1 MELRLL
7 VLPAC
12 AEVAFKVRIFFQLGI
27 AVGGEHLAVGVDV
40 YALALGLLQKQLH
53 IVEIVTADNDKGAFF
68 NSQRNFRGHRLTVGF
83 GVGSVKHFHALE
95 IYLTRFEHQIQQII
109 GGFVLAQSIESL
121 VQKIG
126 DSPVRLSQRIGM
138 ICVCRHTLY
147 SEKDKGFKGAYVL
160 VCVPYHIHVIVLELF
175 GVHTALFL
183 FYLSFHLLD
192 GNIVEINVGDSGEKP
207 FENKNICLFGGIARL

>member
-1 MELRLL
+1 MGR
-7 VLPAC
+7 
-12 AEVAFKVRIFFQLGI
+12 
-27 AVGGEHLAVGVDV
+27 EHLAVGVDV
-40 YALALGLLQKQLH
+40 YTLALCLLQKKLH
-53 IVEIVTADNDKGAFF
+53 IVEVMTADNDKGTFF
-68 NSQRNFRGHRLTVGF
+68 NSQGNFCGHRLTVGF

-95 IYLTRFEHQIQQII
+95 IHFARFEYQLQQVI
-109 GGFVLAQSIESL
+109 GGFILAKSVKSL

-126 DSPVRLSQRIGM
+126 HSPVCLSQRIGV

-183 FYLSFHLLD
+183 LDLCFHLFNS
-192 GNIVEINVGDSGEKP
+192 NIVEINVGDGGKKP
-207 FENKNICLFGGIARL
+207 FENKNICLIGGIARL